1 MTWRRILLI
10 LLVIL
15 VGLAIY
21 KAVVNKTRSSAEERA
36 GYEQGE
42 MVGRASSTTSLT
54 DSAVL
59 SEIGGGGISAAW
71 LRKQSALG
79 KGVLAPDTSRVG
91 RKLITGSDDDG
102 HGFLPNL

>member
-21 KAVVNKTRSSAEERA
+21 KAVLNKTRPSAEERA

-59 SEIGGGGISAAW
+59 SELAAEAYQQHGVGSKAHWEKGFSA
-71 LRKQSALG
+71 G
-79 KGVLAPDTSRVG
+79 Y
-91 RKLITGSDDDG
+91 ITGWKETH
-102 HGFLPNL
+102 HGQ